1 MKLVFEYC
9 GISRQAHHQA
19 LARERLVAEQELLYV
34 HLMQEIRVMHPG
46 MGLRKMYDQFQPE
59 GIGRDGFIAL
69 GLREG
74 FRLRVFRNPART
86 TWRDKSNAF
95 PNLLVDKKFTDVN
108 QLWSSDITYFS
119 LGERFYYIVFILD
132 VYSRKIIGY
141 SVADHLRAT
150 NNIAALKMAL
160 QLRCILHYN
169 NELIHHSDRG
179 TQYTSHAYVEKLTQ
193 AGIQISM
200 CQEVLENSHIERVN
214 GTIKNEYLQHWEINN
229 EKELKKALKKA
240 VDNYNNRLH
249 RSLNGKTPN
258 EFEEALKKNPHI
270 ERESLKVFHYN
281 RNSKENPTQMTL
293 F

>member
-1 MKLVFEYC
+1 MKLIFEYC
-9 GISRQAHHQA
+9 GISRQAHYQA
-19 LARERLVAEQELLYV
+19 LARERLVAERELLYV
-34 HLMQEIRVMHPG
+34 HLMGEIRDMHPG

-86 TWRDKSNAF
+86 TWRDKRSAF
-95 PNLLVDKKFTDVN
+95 PNLLVGKKFTDVN

-150 NNIAALKMAL
+150 NNIAALKMAFR
-160 QLRCILHYN
+160 LRGIPHYN

-179 TQYTSHAYVEKLTQ
+179 TQYTSQAYVEKLTN

-214 GTIKNEYLQHWEINN
+214 GIIKNEYLKHWEINN
-229 EKELKKALKKA
+229 EKELKKALKEA
-240 VDNYNNRLH
+240 VNNYNKRLH
-249 RSLNGKTPN
+249 RSLNSKTPN

-270 ERESLKVFHYN
+270 EREPLKVFHYN
-281 RNSKENPTQMTL
+281 RNSKDNPNQMTL